1 MTGILI
7 FCNRAQ
13 IIWHSKRQNGV
24 ETSTFGS
31 ELTALKNVVELIA
44 TLRYKL
50 RMFGVLIDGPTDMF
64 CDIEA
69 VYNNA
74 YTPESK
80 LRKKHHSISYHM
92 TRKAVTSG
100 ACCIAEEDTLT
111 NLVDLFTKVFP
122 KHRQEY
128 NLNKFTY

>member
-31 ELTALKNVVELIA
+31 ELKALKNAVELIT

-50 RMFGVLIDGPTDMF
+50 RMFGVLIGGPTDMF
-64 CDIEA
+64 CNIEA

-92 TRKAVTSG
+92 TRKAVASG
-100 ACCIAEEDTLT
+100 ACRIAKEDILT
-111 NLVDLFTKVFP
+111 NLADLFTKVLS

>member
-13 IIWHSKRQNGV
+13 IIWYSKRQNGV
-24 ETSTFGS
+24 DTSNFGS
-31 ELTALKNVVELIA
+31 ELTALKNVVEMIA

-50 RMFGVLIDGPTDMF
+50 RMFGVLIYGPTDMF

-69 VYNNA
+69 VYKNA

-80 LRKKHHSISYHM
+80 LRKKHHSISHHM
-92 TRKAVTSG
+92 TRKAVASG
-100 ACCIAEEDTLT
+100 ACRIAKEDTLT
-111 NLVDLFTKVFP
+111 NLADLFTKVLP
-122 KHRQEY
+122 KPRQEY
-128 NLNKFTY
+128 SLNKFTY